1 MKIILVKE
9 TGRRVIMKTIM
20 QDIAKLAGVSPGTV
34 SNALNDRKGVGKET
48 KSKIIKIAEELGY
61 FRNHKKNEEKVVK
74 LLLFKK
80 HGYVVSDTQFFS
92 ALIDACEKECR
103 ESGYELLISQVIHG
117 EHDKEN
123 VLKIINQGKI
133 DGILLLATEMNDADF
148 YYFEGLDTPI
158 VVLDSYFELKSQ
170 DYIVI
175 NNISGAYR
183 ATKYFI
189 DNGHK
194 RIGMLGSSINI
205 SNFEYR
211 HKGFKKAIEEAG
223 LEFREEDDI
232 LLEPTLDGSY
242 KDMKEYLEK
251 NKGKELPTAL
261 FAFNDI
267 IALGAMRAMQEK
279 GISIPKDI
287 SIIGFDDI
295 PFSSLSNPNMT
306 TVKVYTEE
314 MGSIAVRRL
323 IDKINDEGENVPLKI
338 EIDTKLIERSSVA
351 KLIK

>member
-1 MKIILVKE
+1 
-9 TGRRVIMKTIM
+9 MKTIM

-48 KSKIIKIAEELGY
+48 KAKIIKIAEELGY
-61 FRNHKKNEEKVVK
+61 FRNHKKNEEKVMR
-74 LLLFKK
+74 LILFKK
-80 HGYVVSDTQFFS
+80 HGYVVADTQFFS
-92 ALIDACEKECR
+92 ALLEACENECR
-103 ESGYELLISQVIHG
+103 QNGYELLISQVIHG

-123 VLKIINQGKI
+123 VFKIINQDKI
-133 DGILLLATEMNDADF
+133 DGILLLATEMNEEDF
-148 YYFEGLDTPI
+148 CYFENLDIPV
-158 VVLDSYFELKSQ
+158 VVLDSYFALKSY

-205 SNFEYR
+205 SNFDYR
-211 HKGFKKAIEEAG
+211 YKGFKKAIEESG
-223 LEFREEDDI
+223 LTINKEDEI
-232 LLEPTLDGSY
+232 LVEPTLDGSY
-242 KDMKEYLEK
+242 RDVKKYLEQ

-267 IALGAMRAMQEK
+267 IALGAMKVMQEE

-306 TVKVYTEE
+306 TVKVYTEK
-314 MGSIAVRRL
+314 MGSIAVKRL
-323 IDKINDEGENVPLKI
+323 IEKINEEDKSIPLKI
-338 EIDTKLIERSSVA
+338 EIDTRLVERNSVA
-351 KLIK
+351 KIVK